1 MKRIVTLIILVT
13 ALCSLVA
20 IGQPEDPSI
29 RETAVYK
36 QAAEYMPTLL
46 TEYSRTYRN
55 RLGLGWSA
63 LTNTNSSTHLLG
75 YTLSSGI
82 ARIQFVGS
90 TLRFTNS
97 FEFQSTVDRDK
108 TRVNFGFSTN
118 LNSIWTAT
126 TKEAAR
132 TNIGLGWNP
141 LTNNSYE
148 SFLLAS
154 GIASQTN
161 GDFTILNHRVPAT
174 QLYAAPKFEGSGTSY
189 GYGTVDPMSVLFY
202 VLFDDGVGSEPPGYA
217 DGWYVYDNTN
227 FRSAI
232 GLGSGITTNRTFI
245 SYDGTNY
252 TTNSVSI
259 SNGIITGWTQ

>member
-126 TKEAAR
+126 T
-132 TNIGLGWNP
+132 
-141 LTNNSYE
+141 
-148 SFLLAS
+148 
-154 GIASQTN
+154 N